1 MNKTPTHIR
10 SKHRVA
16 YLKTGPKSL
25 SNLFGKTKLRAV
37 VSIIFCKKKKNYP
50 KFPRGHFFMTKWT
63 TTRAAKVDPLVQ
75 NTRRTS
81 LMFNI

>member
-37 VSIIFCKKKKNYP
+37 VSIIFCKKKKKLSKVPSWPFLYD
-50 KFPRGHFFMTKWT
+50 
-63 TTRAAKVDPLVQ
+63 KVDH
-75 NTRRTS
+75 N
-81 LMFNI
+81 

>member
-37 VSIIFCKKKKNYP
+37 VSIIFCKKKK
-50 KFPRGHFFMTKWT
+50 TIQSS
-63 TTRAAKVDPLVQ
+63 LVAI
-75 NTRRTS
+75 S
-81 LMFNI
+81 L